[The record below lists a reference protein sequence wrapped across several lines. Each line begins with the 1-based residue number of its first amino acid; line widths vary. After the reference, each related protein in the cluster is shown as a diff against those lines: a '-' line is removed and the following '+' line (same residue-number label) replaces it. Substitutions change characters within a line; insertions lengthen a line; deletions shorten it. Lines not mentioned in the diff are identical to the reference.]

1 MRRLRVPGGI
11 ARHYYHYCLAE
22 QPVTVDPTLALLTE
36 SQQKERLTTPPAAQF
51 LLLPCGAARC
61 CVYGCTGEWP
71 VIAATTAWWCDP

>member
-1 MRRLRVPGGI
+1 MLLLLPPFGGTT
-11 ARHYYHYCLAE
+11 RSCVL
-22 QPVTVDPTLALLTE
+22 VRGVD
-36 SQQKERLTTPPAAQF
+36 SMRLTVIRQPPPGRDLITHPAARF